1 MAKSISAKAIAEQL
15 NTLVKER
22 GYNSGNYETC
32 KVRRER
38 DGSWSFVIWE
48 HCKSEAKL
56 RLATVKQEYVINV
69 KSQW

>member
-48 HCKSEAKL
+48 HYKDPEKEAAGKI
-56 RLATVKQEYVINV
+56 RQEYVINV